1 MLFDDVVKSCC
12 IMGVVVLNVQPP
24 LLMTR
29 AEMSPDPAAI
39 KQIFVISASFNS
51 QIIHLLTQLLT
62 INYLFFD

>member
-12 IMGVVVLNVQPP
+12 IMEVVVLNVQPP

-29 AEMSPDPAAI
+29 AEMSPDPAAV

-51 QIIHLLTQLLT
+51 QVIHLLTKVLT
-62 INYLFFD
+62 INHLFLD